1 MEKQIENNL
10 KHIHQLLAEAKFIKA
25 METYLHDDVELR
37 EANGEPKKGKKFN
50 LDFENDFINNQLAEF
65 IRYEVKDYAVQGN
78 HSFYT
83 AEMELKLKDGTTILS
98 EQAVATEWKDGKIY
112 RERYYH
118 A

>member
-1 MEKQIENNL
+1 MTDQIEKKL
-10 KHIHQLLAEAKFIKA
+10 LHIHGLLAEAKFIEA

-37 EANGEPKKGKKFN
+37 EANNEPKKGKQFN
-50 LDFENDFINNQLAEF
+50 INFENDFINNQLAEF
-65 IRYEVKDYAVQGN
+65 IRYDVKTYAVQGN

-83 AEMELKLKDGTTILS
+83 AEMELKLKDGSTMLS
-98 EQAVATEWKDGKIY
+98 EQVVATEWKDGKIY

>member
-1 MEKQIENNL
+1 MTNQIEKNL
-10 KHIHQLLAEAKFIKA
+10 KHIHELLAEAKFIEA

-37 EANGEPKKGKKFN
+37 EANGEPKKGKQFN

-65 IRYEVKDYAVQGN
+65 VRYDVKDVAVQGN
-78 HSFYT
+78 TSFYT
-83 AEMELKLKDGTTILS
+83 AEMELKLKDGSTMLS
-98 EQAVATEWKDGKIY
+98 EQVVATEWKDGKIY